1 MLMKL
6 IELRKIE
13 KFYFGYEE
21 LARTLGISTASA
33 RVTGKPVCPK
43 GVTGA
48 HQA

>member
-33 RVTGKPVCPK
+33 RVTASRYVQK
-43 GVTGA
+43 GLTGA
-48 HQA
+48 HQT